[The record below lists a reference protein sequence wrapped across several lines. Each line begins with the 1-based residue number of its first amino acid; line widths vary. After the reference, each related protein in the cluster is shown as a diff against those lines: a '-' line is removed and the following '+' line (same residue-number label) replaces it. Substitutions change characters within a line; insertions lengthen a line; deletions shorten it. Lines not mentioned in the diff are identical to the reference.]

1 MHYVGVVLAGG
12 RSSRMGGG
20 HKFMREIAGS
30 TVLSWVVERLRP
42 QVDLFVVSTG
52 AIAVPLDSEVACV
65 PDVVPDGG
73 PLAGIHAAMT
83 WAAEA
88 LGPDTRIVT
97 VPADTPFIPSDLVER
112 FNAAADDP
120 SSIAVA
126 ESPTGP
132 HYAVGSWPVG
142 VEGELSRWLEVP
154 ANRSIRAFL
163 ATQKTRLVRFEG
175 DPEPFFN
182 INTSADLVIAETI
195 ASRIRA

>member
-1 MHYVGVVLAGG
+1 
-12 RSSRMGGG
+12 MGGG

-30 TVLSWVVERLRP
+30 TILSWVIERLRP
-42 QVDLFVVSTG
+42 QVDRFVVSTG
-52 AIAVPLDSEVACV
+52 VIAVPVDGEVTCV
-65 PDVVPDGG
+65 PDVVQDGG
-73 PLAGIHAAMT
+73 PLAGIHAAVT

-88 LGPDTRIVT
+88 FGSDTRIVT

-120 SSIAVA
+120 PSIVIA
-126 ESPTGP
+126 ESATGP

-142 VEGELSRWLEVP
+142 VEGELSRWLEAP
-154 ANRSIRAFL
+154 DNRSIRAFL
-163 ATQKTRLVRFEG
+163 AMQKTRFVRFDG

-182 INTSADLVIAETI
+182 INTPADLAIAEAI